1 MASDQLTATDA
12 IATYIEAKDHNRPEL
27 MADAFLDDCE
37 LEMAVKTTAIAFPSA
52 AAGLEQVTRVLVRD
66 FSAQYDNVRTFCLSR
81 PPSDH
86 PTRFRCGWLVGM
98 TARQDGALR
107 VGCGNYDWHFRPA
120 DGRVERLSIEIALMS
135 VLPAEDAGRILP
147 WLAAISYP
155 WCTGPDAAKDMPSIE
170 ALAAIRTFIVA
181 R

>member
-1 MASDQLTATDA
+1 MASDQLSATDA
-12 IATYIEAKDHNRPEL
+12 IATYIEAKDHDRPQL

-37 LEMAVKTTAIAFPSA
+37 LEMVVKTTAISFPSA
-52 AAGLEQVTRVLVRD
+52 AVGLEQVTRVLVRD

-86 PTRFRCGWLVGM
+86 PAQFRCRWLVGM
-98 TARQDGALR
+98 TARQDGAVR
-107 VGCGNYDWHFRPA
+107 VGCGHYDWHFRSG

-135 VLPAEDAGRILP
+135 VLPAKDARRILP
-147 WLAAISYP
+147 WLAAIPYP
-155 WCTGPDAAKDMPSIE
+155 WCSGPDAARDMPSID
-170 ALAAIRTFIVA
+170 ALAAIRTFIAA

>member
-1 MASDQLTATDA
+1 MASNRLTATDA

-37 LEMAVKTTAIAFPSA
+37 LEMMVKTTAIAFPSA

-81 PPSDH
+81 PSSDQ
-86 PTRFRCGWLVGM
+86 PTQFRCRWLVGM
-98 TARQDGALR
+98 TARQDGAVR
-107 VGCGNYDWHFRPA
+107 VGCGNYDWHFRTG
-120 DGRVERLSIEIALMS
+120 DGRVARLSIEIALMS
-135 VLPAEDAGRILP
+135 VLPAEDARRILP
-147 WLAAISYP
+147 WLAAIPYP
-155 WCTGPDAAKDMPSIE
+155 WCSGPDAAKDMPSIE
-170 ALAAIRTFIVA
+170 ALAAIRTFIVS